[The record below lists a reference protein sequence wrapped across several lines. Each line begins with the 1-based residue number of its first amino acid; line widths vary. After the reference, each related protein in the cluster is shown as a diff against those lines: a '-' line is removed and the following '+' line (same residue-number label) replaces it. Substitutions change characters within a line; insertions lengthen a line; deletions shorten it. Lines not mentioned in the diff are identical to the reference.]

1 MTGEPRLARLLAAA
15 AFIVPAALSAQSDS
29 ATKLDPVVVTVT
41 RGQGQSVLRS
51 PFALSV
57 TQPDSARPGQRHT
70 GIDETLA
77 MVPGMIVTNRNNP
90 SQDARLSIR
99 GFGARS
105 TFGVRG
111 VRILRDGMPLTLPD
125 GQTPLDYLSLE
136 SVGRIEVMRG
146 AASALYGNASGGVVD
161 LKSEAPPATPI
172 KGEFSQWLGDSG
184 FSRTAVSAGG
194 TSGSAFYQGDAAL
207 SKSDGARAHA
217 RQRATTG
224 FGRAGMTFGKT
235 EVSLLALALDNPVAQ
250 NPGPLTADE
259 MRTNPEMADALSVR
273 RDARKAA
280 RQIQVGLSATRPM
293 GSGEAGATIFE
304 GARSLD
310 NPLTFAIVEVG
321 RHTYGASAHA
331 SQAPSILGTSNR
343 FVIGADFQSQNDLRR
358 NYATC
363 ADTIPLAA
371 PNETCPSITSE
382 RGVVTLDQREL
393 VSSTGVYASDDIAIA
408 SRFDITAGVRADDVR
423 FEVKDRLINASNPD
437 DSGRRSLGA
446 VSPVLGALMRIAPTH
461 SLYANVASAFETPT
475 ATELGNHP
483 DGSAGINQ
491 DLNPQRSITSEL
503 GIKGFFGTL
512 LSYDLAAYSTGVK
525 DELVPFEIPDS
536 NGRRYFRNAG
546 RTTRRGAEAGGQL
559 SAGPVS
565 LMGAYTLSAFRFD
578 SYSTG
583 GIVYDGNAIP
593 GVPRNRWQ
601 TALKAANGNGFVV
614 IEGEGAGAVFLDDAN
629 SMQGPGYTVA
639 NLRAG
644 TGLAMRNSRLAV
656 SAGIQNIFDRHYAA
670 SIAVN
675 AARGKYFEPAATRNF
690 FVGLSVTASRSPS
703 VSAH

>member
-1 MTGEPRLARLLAAA
+1 MILPRQTARVILAASLL
-15 AFIVPAALSAQSDS
+15 VPAWLAAQTDS
-29 ATKLDPVVVTVT
+29 ATKLEPVVVTVT
-41 RGQGQSVLRS
+41 RGQGQSVLGS

-70 GIDETLA
+70 AIDETLA
-77 MVPGMIVTNRNNP
+77 MVPGLLVTNRNNP
-90 SQDARLSIR
+90 SQDPRLSIR

-111 VRILRDGMPLTLPD
+111 IRVLRDGMPLTLPD

-161 LKSEAPPATPI
+161 LRSEAPPATPI
-172 KGEFSQWLGDSG
+172 KGEASQWLGDSG
-184 FSRTAVSAGG
+184 FSRTALSAGG
-194 TSGSAFYQGDAAL
+194 TSRNAFYQGDAGL
-207 SKSDGARAHA
+207 TKSDGARAHA

-224 FGRAGMTFGKT
+224 FGRGGMTFGKT
-235 EVSLLALALDNPVAQ
+235 EVSMLVLALDNPVAQ

-259 MRTNPEMADALSVR
+259 LRIDPEMADALSVR

-280 RQIQVGLSATRPM
+280 KQIQVGLSATHPV

-310 NPLTFAIVEVG
+310 NPLTFAIVEIG
-321 RHTYGASAHA
+321 RHTYGASAHI
-331 SQAPSILGTSNR
+331 SQAPALLGTTHR
-343 FVIGADFQSQNDLRR
+343 IIIGTDLQAQNDLRR

-363 ADTIPLAA
+363 ADTVPLSA
-371 PNETCPSITSE
+371 PNATCPSITSE

-393 VSSTGVYASDDIAIA
+393 VSSAGVYASDDIAIA
-408 SRFDITAGVRADDVR
+408 SRFDVTAGVRADDVR
-423 FEVKDRLINASNPD
+423 FEVKDRLIDASNPD
-437 DSGRRSLGA
+437 DSGRRSMSA

-503 GIKGFFGTL
+503 GIKGFFGNL
-512 LSYDLAAYSTGVK
+512 LSYDAAVYSTGVK

-536 NGRRYFRNAG
+536 NGRRFFRNAG

-559 SAGPVS
+559 SVGALS
-565 LMGAYTLSAFRFD
+565 LMGAYTFSAFRFD
-578 SYSTG
+578 SYRTG
-583 GIVYDGNAIP
+583 GIVYDGNTIP

-601 TALKAANGNGFVV
+601 SALKAANEAGFIV
-614 IEGEGAGAVFLDDAN
+614 IEGEGAGTVFLDDAN
-629 SMQGPGYTVA
+629 SVQGPGYTVA
-639 NLRAG
+639 NLRMGSA
-644 TGLAMRNSRLAV
+644 LAMRNSRVAV

-675 AARGKYFEPAATRNF
+675 AARGKFFEPAATRNF
-690 FVGLSVTASRSPS
+690 FVGLSVTASKSPL
-703 VSAH
+703 